1 MKNKLSYFIGV
12 AFVLCYTSTFTSCVN
27 GVDDEYLDQV
37 ITGDG
42 ESNNEEE
49 EIPELSGEYYEG
61 GEFELK
67 MFYNGDELTGKKV
80 IVAAD
85 EINETATITFT
96 GTELKLED
104 AISAAI
110 PGYGGLVSGLGLD
123 FTTFGPVPGVK
134 EMTFPEI
141 KLYKRGGLY
150 AFEGEDTTPTY
161 SMSFKGTIED
171 GIMEIKIKHELTNDK
186 LAGTWKLA
194 DKFEKP
200 TANAAPLFA
209 PLWCD
214 WDSRMIT
221 SLGKIQIELVPGS
234 GSFVPL
240 DLSNSNF
247 NGVFGVLASAGTS
260 GKVMDMLLGKVITIE
275 SLVCNM
281 LQSVTAER
289 GGCMYAIY
297 NWNEDFTDTTNPKWS
312 SPDGMS
318 HNILRYYYNPE
329 IAEKEVDIVTA
340 EDFSIDRK
348 TGLSKDIRET
358 RKAKAIPILLEAN
371 PSFLMDMILGML
383 APATRGISTR
393 NDDPEATKELGRQL
407 FKVLVPILQKGIPC
421 DAVLE
426 GNDLMLNI
434 DGVVLRDLLSK
445 VMAVLNDDLVKPV
458 IMDALSGLGDFGT
471 NIGELLN
478 TMPDALKYHH
488 LNKETGEP
496 EGECGEVKLGL
507 KFVRGN

>member
-1 MKNKLSYFIGV
+1 MKNKLFYYVGAALLIGST
-12 AFVLCYTSTFTSCVN
+12 CTFTSCVN

-37 ITGDG
+37 ITGGGD
-42 ESNNEEE
+42 SNNEGEEE

-61 GEFELK
+61 GELELK
-67 MFYNGDELTGKKV
+67 MFYNDYELTGKKV

-123 FTTFGPVPGVK
+123 FTTFGPVPGIK

-141 KLYKRGGLY
+141 KLYKNGGTY
-150 AFEGEDTTPTY
+150 VFDGKETAPTY
-161 SMSFKGTIED
+161 SMSFQGTIED
-171 GIMEIKIKHELTNDK
+171 GVMEIKIKHELTNDK
-186 LAGTWKLA
+186 LAGKWKLA
-194 DKFEKP
+194 DKFDKP
-200 TANAAPLFA
+200 KANAAPLFA

-214 WDSRMIT
+214 WDSRIIT
-221 SLGKIQIELVPGS
+221 SLGKIPIEMLPGY
-234 GSFVPL
+234 FADL
-240 DLSNSNF
+240 DLSNANF
-247 NGVFGVLASAGTS
+247 NGIFGVLTSAGTS
-260 GKVMDMLLGKVITIE
+260 GKVMDLLLGKQITIE

-281 LQSVTAER
+281 LQSVTAEKS
-289 GGCMYAIY
+289 GCMYAIY
-297 NWNEDFTDTTNPKWS
+297 NWNEDFTDTTNPLWS

-329 IAEKEVDIVTA
+329 VAEKDVEIVIA
-340 EDFSIDRK
+340 EDFSK
-348 TGLSKDIRET
+348 GKEIRET
-358 RKAKAIPILLEAN
+358 RTAKAIPVLLEAN

-426 GNDLMLNI
+426 DGKLMLNI
-434 DGVVLRDLLSK
+434 DGVVMREFLSK
-445 VMAVLNDDLVKPV
+445 LMAVLNDDLVKPV
-458 IMDALSGLGDFGT
+458 IMDALSGLGDVGT

>member
-1 MKNKLSYFIGV
+1 MKKKLFYLIGAACLLSYTG
-12 AFVLCYTSTFTSCVN
+12 TFTSCVN

-37 ITGDG
+37 ITGG
-42 ESNNEEE
+42 EDSNNEGEEE

-61 GEFELK
+61 GELELK
-67 MFYNGDELTGKKV
+67 MFYNGYELTGKKV

-85 EINETATITFT
+85 EMNETATITFT

-123 FTTFGPVPGVK
+123 FTTFGPVPGIK
-134 EMTFPEI
+134 EITCPNV
-141 KLYKRGGLY
+141 KLYKRGEAYL
-150 AFEGEDTTPTY
+150 FDGEDTTPTY
-161 SMSFKGTIED
+161 IMSFVGTIED
-171 GIMEIKIKHELTNDK
+171 GVMEIKIKHELTNDK
-186 LAGTWKLA
+186 LAGKWKLA
-194 DKFEKP
+194 DKDEKP

-214 WDSRMIT
+214 WDSRIVT
-221 SLGKIQIELVPGS
+221 SLGTIKLGVL
-234 GSFVPL
+234 PL
-240 DLSNSNF
+240 DLSKSNF
-247 NGVFGVLASAGTS
+247 NGIFGILASPTS
-260 GKVMDMLLGKVITIE
+260 AMVMNMLIGKQITTE
-275 SLVCNM
+275 SLVSNM
-281 LQSVTAER
+281 LQSVTAEKN
-289 GGCMYAIY
+289 GCMYAIY
-297 NWNEDFTDTTNPKWS
+297 NWNEDFTDTTNPLWS

-329 IAEKEVDIVTA
+329 MAEKEVDIVIA
-340 EDFSIDRK
+340 EDFSK
-348 TGLSKDIRET
+348 GKEIRET
-358 RKAKAIPILLEAN
+358 RKAKATPILLEAN

-393 NDDPEATKELGRQL
+393 NDDPEVTKELGRQL

-426 GNDLMLNI
+426 DGKLMLNI
-434 DGVVLRDLLSK
+434 DGAVLRELLSK

-458 IMDALSGLGDFGT
+458 IMDALSGMGDFGT
-471 NIGELLN
+471 NIGELLK

-507 KFVRGN
+507 KFVKE

>member
-1 MKNKLSYFIGV
+1 MKNKLFYYVGAALLIGST
-12 AFVLCYTSTFTSCVN
+12 CTFTSCVN

-37 ITGDG
+37 ITGSGD
-42 ESNNEEE
+42 SNNEGEE
-49 EIPELSGEYYEG
+49 DEIPELSGEYYEG
-61 GEFELK
+61 GELELK
-67 MFYNGDELTGKKV
+67 MFYNNNELTGKKV
-80 IVAAD
+80 IVSAD
-85 EINETATITFT
+85 EMNETATITFT

-123 FTTFGPVPGVK
+123 FTTFGPVPGIK
-134 EMTFPEI
+134 EMTFPNI
-141 KLYKRGGLY
+141 KLYKRGGAY
-150 AFEGEDTTPTY
+150 IFDGEETAPTY
-161 SMSFKGTIED
+161 SMSFLGTIED
-171 GIMEIKIKHELTNDK
+171 GVMEIKIRHELTNDK

-194 DKFEKP
+194 DKFDRP

-221 SLGKIQIELVPGS
+221 SLGKVRIEMLPGY
-234 GSFVPL
+234 FTDL

-247 NGVFGVLASAGTS
+247 NGVFGILAGSTS
-260 GKVMDMLLGKVITIE
+260 KTVMDMLIGKKIDLE
-275 SLVCNM
+275 ALVCNM
-281 LQSVTAER
+281 LQSVTAEKS
-289 GGCMYAIY
+289 GCMYAIY
-297 NWNEDFTDTTNPKWS
+297 NWNEDFTNTTNPQWS

-340 EDFSIDRK
+340 EDFSFDKK
-348 TGLSKDIRET
+348 TGSYKDIRET
-358 RKAKAIPILLEAN
+358 RKAKATPILLEAN

-393 NDDPEATKELGRQL
+393 NDNPEVTKELGREL
-407 FKVLVPILQKGIPC
+407 FKVLVPVLQKGIPC
-421 DAVLE
+421 DAILE
-426 GNDLMLNI
+426 DGNLMLNI
-434 DGVVLRDLLSK
+434 DGVVMRDLLSK

-458 IMDALSGLGDFGT
+458 IMEAIGGLGDFGT
-471 NIGELLN
+471 NIGELLS

-488 LNKETGEP
+488 LNKETGKP

-507 KFVRGN
+507 KFTRGK